1 MAREVLTLNEKN
13 QNLYRDWNIDYSEL
27 PDKEQA
33 SSLPS
38 TDKYDEE
45 KLDKFISNNDFI
57 TPSEYYKKLNNSINA
72 GNMTEQ
78 GYYKVSENSS
88 ESVKWFWVEDLK
100 TWCSYKVYNN
110 TYDELC
116 KGMNQFV
123 LTVWNGKTGWIRIP
137 NLVIF
142 PKDSADYS
150 GTDDIF
156 NIKDMQNAIILRFTD
171 NFIKNTI
178 MMARGSS
185 HMFNEK
191 YINRYLPGPIERPV
205 YETPDVIDDGTL
217 LRIKTAYNTH
227 LMPEY
232 ACVNYLGLSQVVHAF
247 KLQETYNYSINE
259 IGDFQTK
266 RWSSLGYNNV
276 DNIGSVGN
284 FAQSNARFGITTNVP
299 PVYRLPT
306 GELCLCANLFYA
318 GDPGVGYYYKKD
330 PNYGF
335 RKHYEERVFRE
346 YKLEEYRMMGD
357 DDLKTASWI
366 NQQCAAYFGE
376 GNEKT
381 IEKDWLR
388 IKYTNSTS
396 LNANYDAKVE
406 LLDSTK
412 IFEQHNINKEN
423 NLKCKFTINRPIV
436 TSEETTSSDYAKK
449 W

>member
-1 MAREVLTLNEKN
+1 MAREVLTLSEKN
-13 QNLYRDWNIDYSEL
+13 QNLYRDWNIDHSDL
-27 PDKEQA
+27 PAKDGD
-33 SSLPS
+33 STVPS
-38 TDKYDEE
+38 TDEYDEE

-78 GYYKVSENSS
+78 GYYKVSETSS

-116 KGMNQFV
+116 KGMNQFI

-137 NLVIF
+137 NLAIF

-150 GTDDIF
+150 GSDDIF
-156 NIKDMQNAIILRFTD
+156 NIRDMQNAIILRFID
-171 NFIKNTI
+171 NFKNTI
-178 MMARGSS
+178 MMSRGSS

-205 YETPDVIDDGTL
+205 YETPDIIYDDMPV
-217 LRIKTAYNTH
+217 RIKLAYNNHVMT
-227 LMPEY
+227 EAAY
-232 ACVNYLGLSQVVHAF
+232 INYLGLSQVVHGF

-276 DNIGSVGN
+276 DNIGSTGV

-306 GELCLCANLFYA
+306 GELCLCAHLFYA
-318 GDPGVGYYYKKD
+318 SD
-330 PNYGF
+330 F
-335 RKHYEERVFRE
+335 
-346 YKLEEYRMMGD
+346 
-357 DDLKTASWI
+357 
-366 NQQCAAYFGE
+366 YFLF
-376 GNEKT
+376 
-381 IEKDWLR
+381 ILS
-388 IKYTNSTS
+388 I
-396 LNANYDAKVE
+396 
-406 LLDSTK
+406 
-412 IFEQHNINKEN
+412 
-423 NLKCKFTINRPIV
+423 
-436 TSEETTSSDYAKK
+436 
-449 W
+449 